1 MLTRCV
7 GSLTSMPEPTDSPS
21 PDPSDSQARVVAH
34 ADGPLLVGGV
44 AGSGRT
50 EALALRLASL
60 ADHGERALALTCLHS
75 TAGDLRTRAEE
86 MASEAF
92 EELAVHPHRV
102 AAVRLLREHSTE
114 AGVDPF
120 LESFNAAERLAMLL
134 DRVDELPLRR
144 HEIRGNAG
152 GLLARLIGRID
163 ALKSAAVTPERF
175 RAWADELTREASD
188 DAERDS
194 AEREREFAEL
204 YAIHDSVLFEA
215 GATDGGSAVLELTRL
230 LGERPA
236 LAASISERYPHLIV
250 DELEDACEAERAL
263 IGRIAKGSRTTV
275 LSCDDEQGRA
285 RCSSGGAAWARSA
298 LGQLAEVNLATSW
311 RYGGSVLDAAHAVL
325 APTAG
330 RDKPEGGRRAAGPET
345 EVAFWSAAN
354 ERAEAQAVARE
365 IESALAAGEVRS
377 GRVCVAVPPG
387 AGRSRGIAAAL
398 EERRVPYR
406 LSWGGA
412 FFQRPEVR
420 DVIAWLRLLA
430 DPTDA
435 AAAVRAL
442 SRPPVELRS
451 VDLARCT
458 TIARR
463 RKLDM
468 ISALEASLESPQIP
482 PEARDRIRAFL
493 NLHAAA
499 ARAMGER
506 PTDVFVRRLIERVG
520 FRRQRLFAAHPEAVE
535 RLRNL
540 SRLGELAAEWT
551 RREPN
556 GSSRDF
562 ARYLV
567 AVSEA
572 GVSPEDEPA
581 VPVADA
587 VRVMP
592 FDTLKGAEFD
602 RVYVVGLQA
611 ESVPGPVPTGA
622 PDVPM
627 KLGGGGASHQ
637 DSQRRLLYTAMT
649 RAAERLVLS
658 RPIATDEGPVA
669 ASPFYEE
676 ARAVLGAEESGHEE
690 ELFGPA
696 EGLHATY
703 RMVQDEVLEEA
714 WRAGGTLN
722 EPRLDTYMDVSRA
735 VARFLELLKLG
746 ALIQRPEEG
755 TEPTTEALRAIND
768 MLAQSASEQQREAL
782 QASALDDYLLD
793 AEGEA
798 RRRSELVASRD
809 EPSLEA
815 FLPRRGQGLALSAT
829 DIELYRTCPLKYKFA
844 RVFGI
849 PQEQTINQRFG
860 IVIHQVLE
868 RFHAQGTS
876 AGDEAG
882 SLNRLMAL
890 FSAAWR
896 KSGFGESDDELQ
908 FRERAVTSL
917 RRYHARESSSVAS
930 PKWVERK
937 FDFQLGQHHL
947 RGRVDRVDELPQGGY
962 ELIDYKTGAPKP
974 KRELETDVQL
984 AIYRLAARESWKLDG
999 AAGSYWYVL
1008 DDEKVAVG
1016 SSPDDLERV
1025 EGTVVEVGE
1034 GILGQDFEPRPS
1046 PVICAW
1052 CDFKLICPASEA

>member
-1 MLTRCV
+1 
-7 GSLTSMPEPTDSPS
+7 MPSAADRSQ
-21 PDPSDSQARVVAH
+21 PDLSDPQAAVVAH
-34 ADGPLLVGGV
+34 DAGILLATGV

-50 EALALRLASL
+50 EALARRLASL
-60 ADHGERALALTCLHS
+60 ASGSGKGERTLALTSSHA

-86 MASEAF
+86 AASEAF

-120 LESFNAAERLAMLL
+120 LESLSAAERLAVLL

-144 HEIRGNAG
+144 HEIRGNPA

-163 ALKSAAVTPERF
+163 ALKAAAVGAERF
-175 RAWADELTREASD
+175 RGWADELTRQASD
-188 DAERDS
+188 EAGRDS

-204 YAIHDSVLFEA
+204 YAIHDSLLFEA
-215 GATDGGSAVLELTRL
+215 GATDGGSAILELTRL

-236 LAASISERYPHLIV
+236 LAGAISERYPHLIV
-250 DELEDACEAERAL
+250 DELEDACPAERELVARL
-263 IGRIAKGSRTTV
+263 AKGSRSAV
-275 LSCDDEQGRA
+275 LSCDDDQGRA
-285 RCSSGGAAWARSA
+285 RCGPGAEWARTA
-298 LGQLAEVNLATSW
+298 LEPSEVRLDTSW
-311 RYGGSVLDAAHAVL
+311 RYGGDLLDAAHAVL
-325 APTAG
+325 APVTS
-330 RDKPEGGRRAAGPET
+330 RSDEGPRRSAGPKT
-345 EVAFWSAAN
+345 EIAFWNAVNS
-354 ERAEAQAVARE
+354 RAEDQAVARE
-365 IESALAAGEVRS
+365 IEAALAASEIEA

-406 LSWGGA
+406 LTWGGA

-442 SRPPVELRS
+442 SRAPVAMRS

-482 PEARDRIRAFL
+482 PEARDKIRSFL
-493 NLHAAA
+493 SLHAAA

-540 SRLGELAAEWT
+540 SRLGDLAADWT
-551 RREPN
+551 RREPQ

-562 ARYLV
+562 TRYLV

-587 VRVMP
+587 VRVIP
-592 FDTLKGAEFD
+592 FDELKGAEFD
-602 RVYVVGLQA
+602 RVFVVGLQA
-611 ESVPGPVPTGA
+611 EVVPGPVPTGA
-622 PDVPM
+622 PEVPM
-627 KLGGGGASHQ
+627 KLGGGGAGHQ
-637 DSQRRLLYTAMT
+637 DAQRRLLYTAMT
-649 RAAERLVLS
+649 RASQRLVLS
-658 RPIATDEGPVA
+658 RPVSTDEGPVA

-676 ARAVLGAEESGHEE
+676 ARAVIAAGEVEQRE

-703 RMVQDEVLEEA
+703 RMVQDDVLEEA
-714 WRAGGTLN
+714 WRAGGTLG
-722 EPRLDTYMDVSRA
+722 EPRLDTYLDVSRA
-735 VARFLELLKLG
+735 VTRFLELLKLS
-746 ALIQRPEEG
+746 ALIQRPG
-755 TEPTTEALRAIND
+755 DEPTADALRAIND
-768 MLAQSASEQQREAL
+768 LLAQGTSEQQREAL
-782 QASALDDYLLD
+782 AGSALDEYLLD
-793 AEGEA
+793 AEGEVQ
-798 RRRSELVASRD
+798 RRTELIAARD

-815 FLPRRGQGLALSAT
+815 FLPRRGDGLALSAT

-849 PQEQTINQRFG
+849 PQEPTINQRFG

-876 AGDEAG
+876 AGEEDG

-896 KSGFGESDDELQ
+896 RSGFGDSDDELQ
-908 FRERAVTSL
+908 FRDKAIASL

-937 FDFQLGQHHL
+937 FDFQIGQHHL
-947 RGRVDRVDELPQGGY
+947 RGRVDRVDALPEGGY
-962 ELIDYKTGAPKP
+962 ELIDYKTGDPKP
-974 KRELETDVQL
+974 KRELESDVQL
-984 AIYRLAARESWKLDG
+984 AIYRLAARESWRLDG

-1008 DDEKVAVG
+1008 ADEKVAVG

-1025 EGTVVEVGE
+1025 EGTVLEVGE

>member
-1 MLTRCV
+1 MPSAADSHASVVNHAEGTLLLT
-7 GSLTSMPEPTDSPS
+7 GI
-21 PDPSDSQARVVAH
+21 
-34 ADGPLLVGGV
+34 
-44 AGSGRT
+44 AGSGRS
-50 EALALRLASL
+50 EALARRLANL
-60 ADHGERALALTCLHS
+60 AGKGEQTLALTSSHA
-75 TAGDLRTRAEE
+75 TAGQLRTRAEE
-86 MASEAF
+86 AATDAF
-92 EELAVHPHRV
+92 EELAVHPHRI

-120 LESFNAAERLAMLL
+120 LEALSAAERLAVLL

-144 HEIRGNAG
+144 HEIRGNPA
-152 GLLARLIGRID
+152 GLLARVIRRID
-163 ALKSAAVTPERF
+163 ALKAAAVGAERF
-175 RAWADELTREASD
+175 RGWADELTRQAGD

-204 YAIHDSVLFEA
+204 YAIHDSLLFEA
-215 GATDGGSAVLELTRL
+215 GATDGGSAILELTRL

-236 LAASISERYPHLIV
+236 LAAAIAERYPHLIV
-250 DELEDACEAERAL
+250 DELEDACPAERELVARL
-263 IGRIAKGSRTTV
+263 ARGSRSAV
-275 LSCDDEQGRA
+275 LSCDDDQGRA
-285 RCSSGGAAWARSA
+285 RCGPGAEWARAA
-298 LGQLAEVNLATSW
+298 LAPAEVRLDTSW
-311 RYGGSVLDAAHAVL
+311 RYGGDLLDAAHAVL
-325 APTAG
+325 APVAG
-330 RDKPEGGRRAAGPET
+330 RGDDGARRSSGPPT
-345 EVAFWSAAN
+345 EIAFWSAVN
-354 ERAEAQAVARE
+354 SRAEDQAVARE
-365 IESALAAGEVRS
+365 IEAALAAGDAEA

-387 AGRSRGIAAAL
+387 GGRSRGIAAAL
-398 EERRVPYR
+398 EERRVPHR
-406 LSWGGA
+406 LTWGGA

-442 SRPPVELRS
+442 SRAPVEMRS

-482 PEARDRIRAFL
+482 PEARDKIRSFL
-493 NLHAAA
+493 TLHTAA

-540 SRLGELAAEWT
+540 SRLGDLAADWT
-551 RREPN
+551 RREPQ

-562 ARYLV
+562 TRYLV

-581 VPVADA
+581 VAVADA
-587 VRVMP
+587 VRVIP
-592 FDTLKGAEFD
+592 FDELKGAEFD
-602 RVYVVGLQA
+602 RVFVVGLQA
-611 ESVPGPVPTGA
+611 EVVPGPVPTGA

-627 KLGGGGASHQ
+627 KLGGGGAGHQ

-649 RAAERLVLS
+649 RARTRLVLS
-658 RPIATDEGPVA
+658 RPVSTDEGPVA

-676 ARAVLGAEESGHEE
+676 ARAVIGAEEVEQHE

-703 RMVQDEVLEEA
+703 RMVQDDVLEEA
-714 WRAGGTLN
+714 WRAGGTLG
-722 EPRLDTYMDVSRA
+722 EPRLDTYLDVSRA
-735 VARFLELLKLG
+735 VTRFLELLKLS
-746 ALIQRPEEG
+746 ALIQRPG
-755 TEPTTEALRAIND
+755 DEPTSDALRAIND
-768 MLAQSASEQQREAL
+768 LLAQGTSEQQRAAL
-782 QASALDDYLLD
+782 ASSALDDYLLD
-793 AEGEA
+793 SEGEA
-798 RRRSELVASRD
+798 QRRTELIASRD

-815 FLPRRGQGLALSAT
+815 FLPRRGEGLALSAT

-849 PQEQTINQRFG
+849 PQEPTINQRFG

-896 KSGFGESDDELQ
+896 RSGFGESDDELQ
-908 FRERAVTSL
+908 FRDKAVASL
-917 RRYHARESSSVAS
+917 RRYHAREASSVAS
-930 PKWVERK
+930 PRWVERK
-937 FDFQLGQHHL
+937 FDFRIGQHHL
-947 RGRVDRVDELPQGGY
+947 RGRVDRVDALPEGGY
-962 ELIDYKTGAPKP
+962 ELIDYKTGDPKP
-974 KRELETDVQL
+974 KRELEHDVQL
-984 AIYRLAARESWKLDG
+984 AIYRLAARESWRLDG

-1008 DDEKVAVG
+1008 ADEKVAVG

-1025 EGTVVEVGE
+1025 EGTVLEVGE

-1046 PVICAW
+1046 PVICEW